1 MTASTNEPELED
13 REATI
18 QTAGRTSAPQ
28 WLLDGNVAICP
39 CGCIGKRKKGGFVEK
54 TLDGGAGLMR
64 QVMFGQDIAES
75 SGLLQRIDPR
85 VKLVS
90 LLVLLVASALLR
102 HIPVLL
108 TAYVVTL
115 VVAAAS
121 AIPVGFFVKRV
132 WLFIPIFT
140 GIVVIP
146 ATFSFI
152 TPGDIVIPL
161 WTWHGQPVGITAQ
174 GLRAAGLIVT
184 RVALSI
190 SLVVLVTLTTPWVD
204 LLAALRS
211 LRVPRM
217 FVLVVG
223 MAYRYVFLLLG
234 SVTDMYESRRAR
246 QVGAATHGRAD
257 RAFLSSTAGALLSKS
272 HQLSEAVHLAMMSRG
287 FRGEAKTLDGFALRA
302 GDYVFLAIVIVAS
315 AAFVLGDRL
324 LGL

>member
-146 ATFSFI
+146 AT
-152 TPGDIVIPL
+152 T
-161 WTWHGQPVGITAQ
+161 WTTAA
-174 GLRAAGLIVT
+174 RAWCAW
-184 RVALSI
+184 R
-190 SLVVLVTLTTPWVD
+190 
-204 LLAALRS
+204 R
-211 LRVPRM
+211 
-217 FVLVVG
+217 
-223 MAYRYVFLLLG
+223 
-234 SVTDMYESRRAR
+234 RRATSSSR
-246 QVGAATHGRAD
+246 CGPGTGSRSASPHRGCGR
-257 RAFLSSTAGALLSKS
+257 RA
-272 HQLSEAVHLAMMSRG
+272 
-287 FRGEAKTLDGFALRA
+287 
-302 GDYVFLAIVIVAS
+302 
-315 AAFVLGDRL
+315 
-324 LGL
+324 